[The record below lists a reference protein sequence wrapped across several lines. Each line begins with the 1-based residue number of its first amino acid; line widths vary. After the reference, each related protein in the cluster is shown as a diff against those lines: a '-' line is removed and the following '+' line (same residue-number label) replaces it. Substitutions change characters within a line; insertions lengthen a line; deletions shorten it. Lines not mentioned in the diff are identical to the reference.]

1 VTHTFA
7 LRRLVDPSVRPF
19 TILLCAIFTLAVADR
34 GGGRFLSLATA
45 FSVMQLF
52 ATLGPVALGL
62 GLSMLI
68 REFDLSVAG
77 MLSLAGC
84 VAVLTGA
91 GNPWLGAFFGV
102 GVGIAGGTLQGLVM
116 TGLRIRSVGV
126 TLGGLLTFEGIT
138 HVLTRSQTIVYPNM
152 GIALVLNEPIL
163 GVLSMRSA
171 ITVAVFLIAAV
182 VMSLTRIGRDV
193 VATGSDRR
201 ASRVAG
207 VSTDSVV
214 IGVFAVSGGLSAL
227 AGVLLSYSLAAAS
240 PIALSDVLVPASAA
254 AIIGGVSL
262 AGGRGRPLSI
272 GAGVLILCLLRSGL
286 NAVGASPYL
295 HEIATGAVLL
305 MVAVVDAPLLARRVR
320 SWRRRLSSS
329 QLRRD
334 GATYLSP
341 PASSG

>member
-1 VTHTFA
+1 VSRAFA
-7 LRRLVDPSVRPF
+7 PRRLIDPSVRPF
-19 TILLCAIFTLAVADR
+19 TILFCAIAALAAADQ

-68 REFDLSVAG
+68 KEFDLSVAG

-91 GNPWLGAFFGV
+91 ANPWLGALLGV
-102 GVGIAGGTLQGLVM
+102 GVGAVGGTLQGLIM
-116 TGLRIRSVGV
+116 TRLQIPSVGV

-138 HVLTRSQTIVYPNM
+138 YVLTRSQTIVYPNM
-152 GIALVLNEPIL
+152 GVALALNQPIL
-163 GVLSMRSA
+163 SVLSMRSA
-171 ITVAVFLIAAV
+171 ITVGVFLIAAF

-193 VATGSDRR
+193 IATGSDRR
-201 ASRVAG
+201 ASRIAG
-207 VSTDSVV
+207 VRTEAVV
-214 IGVFAVSGGLSAL
+214 VGVFAVSGALSAL
-227 AGVLLSYSLAAAS
+227 SGVMLSYSLAAAS
-240 PIALSDVLVPASAA
+240 PIALSDVLVPAAAA

-262 AGGRGRPLSI
+262 TGGTGRPLSI

-286 NAVGASPYL
+286 NAVGASPFL

-305 MVAVVDAPLLARRVR
+305 AVAIVDAPLLARRMR
-320 SWRRRLSSS
+320 SWR
-329 QLRRD
+329 LRWS
-334 GATYLSP
+334 A
-341 PASSG
+341 